1 MNLQNAYSV
10 EDLALKAGISVD
22 TIRYYQGLDLIAPP
36 QKNGRR
42 AIYDDEH
49 LSRLDEI
56 KKLALEGF
64 SLRQIS
70 LLKEKTLDGSTSEDL
85 KHLVEEDSKARSLSR
100 PEVAA
105 KAGVPEGLVVLLC
118 DNGLLQ
124 PVFNDE
130 EPLFDE
136 NSVSMVQ
143 AGVAIANAGI
153 PLEELVSLAQYH
165 SSNVEEVVDRA
176 IDLFEEHVKERSSV
190 SSEKD
195 LAVVVKDL
203 LPSVI
208 RLVAQHFHKSLVTRS
223 LERIDGRDKT
233 VLSNALIASDPENLV
248 VTCEWR

>member
-1 MNLQNAYSV
+1 
-10 EDLALKAGISVD
+10 
-22 TIRYYQGLDLIAPP
+22 
-36 QKNGRR
+36 
-42 AIYDDEH
+42 
-49 LSRLDEI
+49 
-56 KKLALEGF
+56 
-64 SLRQIS
+64 
-70 LLKEKTLDGSTSEDL
+70 
-85 KHLVEEDSKARSLSR
+85 
-100 PEVAA
+100 
-105 KAGVPEGLVVLLC
+105 
-118 DNGLLQ
+118 
-124 PVFNDE
+124 
-130 EPLFDE
+130 
-136 NSVSMVQ
+136 MVQ

>member
-1 MNLQNAYSV
+1 MNLQNSYSV
-10 EDLALKAGISVD
+10 EDLALKAGLSVD

-42 AIYDDEH
+42 AIYGDEH

-70 LLKEKTLDGSTSEDL
+70 LLKGKSLDGNNSEDL
-85 KHLVEEDSKARSLSR
+85 THLIAEDSKARSLSR
-100 PEVAA
+100 TEVAA
-105 KAGVPEGLVVLLC
+105 KAGVPESLVVLLC

-124 PVFNDE
+124 PVFDDE

-143 AGVAIANAGI
+143 AGIAIANAGI

-176 IDLFEEHVKERSSV
+176 INLFEEHVKEGNPD

-195 LAVVVKDL
+195 LAVIVKNL

-208 RLVAQHFHKSLVTRS
+208 RLVAQHFHKSLVSRS

>member
-70 LLKEKTLDGSTSEDL
+70 LLKGKTLDGSTSEDL

>member
-22 TIRYYQGLDLIAPP
+22 TIRYYQGLDLISPP
-36 QKNGRR
+36 QQNGRR

-70 LLKEKTLDGSTSEDL
+70 LLKGKTLDGSTSEDL

>member
-1 MNLQNAYSV
+1 MSSENSYSV
-10 EDLALKAGISVD
+10 EDLALKAEVSVD
-22 TIRYYQGLDLIAPP
+22 TIRYYQGLGLISPP

-42 AIYDDEH
+42 AIYGDEH
-49 LSRLDEI
+49 ISRLEEI
-56 KKLALEGF
+56 RKLAFEGF

-70 LLKEKTLDGSTSEDL
+70 LLKEEALGGNTSDDL
-85 KHLVEEDSKARSLSR
+85 KNLIAEDTKSRSLSR
-100 PEVAA
+100 AEVAE
-105 KAGVPEGLVVLLC
+105 KASVPESLVALLC

-124 PVFNDE
+124 LFDDE

-136 NSVSMVQ
+136 SSVSMVE
-143 AGVAIANAGI
+143 AGIAIANAGI

-165 SSNVEEVVDRA
+165 SSNVNEVVDRA
-176 IDLFEEHVKERSSV
+176 ISLFEEHIKEGTEV

-195 LAVVVKDL
+195 LAVIMKDL

-223 LERIDGRDKT
+223 LERIDGHNKT
-233 VLSNALIASDPENLV
+233 ILSNALIASDPENLV

>member
-10 EDLALKAGISVD
+10 DDLALKAGISVD
-22 TIRYYQGLDLIAPP
+22 TIRYYQGLDLISPP

-70 LLKEKTLDGSTSEDL
+70 LLKGKTLDGSTSEDL

-124 PVFNDE
+124 PVFNDD